1 MKTNGFKM
9 ILLIV
14 IFFCG
19 TAYGQLAKNSWSLT
33 FGGSYPTLVNHA
45 LDYASNVNFGG
56 FIGIQRNFTEHV
68 GIRFQPKALLLE
80 AEYGSP
86 KQYCKTFAVS
96 GNLDMLFYALPY
108 ESVSPYLSIG
118 VAPTFY
124 TLSNPLNKTLKSS
137 YFAFQVDFSFGVE
150 WILENDWKLKTEL
163 QYVTVLDSKFDGT
176 DHSKTGGIIGGPY
189 NSYLSIDIGIN
200 YYFSKGEPSN
210 LGQLYDGLKIEHPEK
225 VDYDR
230 IENIVKKY
238 IPREVTKEIV
248 VEKPVEKAQ
257 DRWVLVGVNFEFN
270 STKLLPE
277 SYPILFYAVQSL
289 IQNPELKVEIQG
301 YTDNIGSEKLNMQL
315 SEKRAGAVRD
325 YLVARGISRDRL
337 TIVGLG
343 AANPV
348 ADNKTA
354 DGRALNRRIE
364 FKIIK

>member
-1 MKTNGFKM
+1 MKTINFKLLI
-9 ILLIV
+9 ILLL
-14 IFFCG
+14 FF
-19 TAYGQLAKNSWSLT
+19 TSITYGQLAKNSWSFTL
-33 FGGSYPTLVNHA
+33 GGSYPTFVNHA

-56 FIGIQRNFTEHV
+56 FVGIQRNFTEHV
-68 GIRFQPKALLLE
+68 GIRFQPRVLLLQ

-86 KQYCKTFAVS
+86 KQYSKTFTIS
-96 GNLDMLFYALPY
+96 GNLDMLFYTLPY
-108 ESVSPYLSIG
+108 EPVSPYFSLGI
-118 VAPTFY
+118 APAFY
-124 TLSNPLNKTLKSS
+124 SLSNPLNKTLKSS
-137 YFAFQVDFSFGVE
+137 YFTFQIDLAFGVE
-150 WILENDWKLKTEL
+150 WNLENDWKLKTEL

-176 DHSKTGGIIGGPY
+176 DHPKTGGVIGGPY

-200 YYFSKGEPSN
+200 YYFSKGELSN
-210 LGQLYDGLKIEHPEK
+210 LGQLYDGLKIEKPEK
-225 VDYDR
+225 IDYDR
-230 IENIVKKY
+230 IESIVKKY
-238 IPREVTKEIV
+238 IPREITKEVV
-248 VEKPVEKAQ
+248 VEKPVDKAPEK
-257 DRWVLVGVNFEFN
+257 WVLVGVNFESN

-301 YTDNIGSEKLNMQL
+301 YTDNIGSDKFNLQL

-325 YLVARGISRDRL
+325 YLVARGINKDRL
-337 TIVGLG
+337 TTIGLG